1 MRLAVYCE
9 GKVGGSSAEDCGLEF
24 TARGGEE
31 GASDGLEDGMGG
43 WVDVTVKS
51 DEGGE
56 GGGSVVGGGGGGVR
70 DRR

>member
-1 MRLAVYCE
+1 MRLAVHRE

-43 WVDVTVKS
+43 W
-51 DEGGE
+51 GL
-56 GGGSVVGGGGGGVR
+56 
-70 DRR
+70 